1 MMIHMKRGIM
11 KKIAVM
17 LLISM
22 MIASATA
29 CRGGDNVS
37 SSGGS
42 SMAVGSETS
51 ASGEDVYSSGE
62 VVSVDSSGNIVSAD
76 GTSTSASKTNQSSNK
91 TSSKGNSAQTSTV
104 STATGTKVFQVESY
118 GAKGDGKTDDGPAIA
133 AAINAAKQDSSS
145 KKVVQ
150 FKANTTYRVISVPN
164 TSASNRFVMNL
175 ANAENITVQG
185 SNTKLL
191 LKAPCRVANVNE

>member
-76 GTSTSASKTNQSSNK
+76 GTRPTRAPIKHPAKETVRRLQPSARQPEQRYFRLNHMEQKETARPTTDRQLPPPSMPPNRIPALKKWCNLK
-91 TSSKGNSAQTSTV
+91 QTLPIV
-104 STATGTKVFQVESY
+104 
-118 GAKGDGKTDDGPAIA
+118 
-133 AAINAAKQDSSS
+133 
-145 KKVVQ
+145 
-150 FKANTTYRVISVPN
+150 
-164 TSASNRFVMNL
+164 
-175 ANAENITVQG
+175 
-185 SNTKLL
+185 
-191 LKAPCRVANVNE
+191 

>member
-1 MMIHMKRGIM
+1 MKRGIM

-104 STATGTKVFQVESY
+104 STATRTKVFQVESY
-118 GAKGDGKTDDGPAIA
+118 GAKETARPTTDRQLPPPSMPPNRIPALKKWC
-133 AAINAAKQDSSS
+133 NLKQTLPI
-145 KKVVQ
+145 V
-150 FKANTTYRVISVPN
+150 
-164 TSASNRFVMNL
+164 
-175 ANAENITVQG
+175 
-185 SNTKLL
+185 
-191 LKAPCRVANVNE
+191 